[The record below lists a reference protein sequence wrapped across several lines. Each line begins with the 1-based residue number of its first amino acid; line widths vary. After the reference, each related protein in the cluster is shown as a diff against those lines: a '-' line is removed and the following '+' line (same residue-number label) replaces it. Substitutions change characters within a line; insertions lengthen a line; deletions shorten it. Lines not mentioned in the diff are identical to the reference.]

1 MKFATPHQDR
11 FEKNTRPEAAL
22 LRKKIMIRCDKLLY
36 VRSKASESQLNVPYE
51 TKGKKNNYNK
61 KLETKPICF

>member
-1 MKFATPHQDR
+1 MKFATPHQNR

-36 VRSKASESQLNVPYE
+36 VRSKAGESQLNVPYE
-51 TKGKKNNYNK
+51 TKGKKTIIIKN
-61 KLETKPICF
+61 

>member
-1 MKFATPHQDR
+1 MKFATPHQNR

-36 VRSKASESQLNVPYE
+36 VRSKAGESQLNVPYE
-51 TKGKKNNYNK
+51 TKGKKQ
-61 KLETKPICF
+61 L